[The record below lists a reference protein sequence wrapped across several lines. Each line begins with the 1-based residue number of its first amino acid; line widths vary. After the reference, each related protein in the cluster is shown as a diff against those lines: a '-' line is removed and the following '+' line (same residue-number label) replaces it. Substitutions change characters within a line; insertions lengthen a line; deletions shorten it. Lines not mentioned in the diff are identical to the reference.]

1 MHQTRSS
8 SRPRTATPPA
18 APGRA
23 PHAPPRRPVPAAVP
37 VQAPPNLLD
46 PPSWGQRI
54 LPASVRNTLEQL
66 GLYQNPVPQPPSVHL
81 AQVLAALEKYG
92 WCKSLDISPTGRM
105 CIRGAQSML
114 QRAGHV
120 TPAGRA
126 RAVHY
131 LQISLHEHGV
141 DQPFFHW
148 NDMPERTFPQVAQRI
163 NRAIHLAHTHG
174 E

>member
-1 MHQTRSS
+1 MHQTRPA

-18 APGRA
+18 APGRT
-23 PHAPPRRPVPAAVP
+23 PHTLRTRPTPVP
-37 VQAPPNLLD
+37 VQVPPDLLD
-46 PPSWGQRI
+46 PPSWGQRL
-54 LPASVRNTLEQL
+54 LPQTIRDTLESL
-66 GLYQNPVPQPPSVHL
+66 GLWQNPIPQIPSVHL
-81 AQVLAALEKYG
+81 AQTLAALEKYG

-114 QRAGHV
+114 QRAGHI

-126 RAVHY
+126 QAVHY
-131 LQISLHEHGV
+131 LQMSLSEIGV